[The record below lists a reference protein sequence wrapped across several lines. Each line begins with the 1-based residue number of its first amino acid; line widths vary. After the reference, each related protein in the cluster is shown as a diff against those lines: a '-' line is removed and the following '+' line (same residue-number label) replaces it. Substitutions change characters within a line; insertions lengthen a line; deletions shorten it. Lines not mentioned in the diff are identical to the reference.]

1 MPEKLNVGDKV
12 LWSGGWGRESAR
24 EATITDITIA
34 EGPGSKE
41 GPSVESVPWTSMQGE
56 SILVGL
62 DNKHWAYGYQIQ
74 PLPDDWPVD
83 SIEEPCE
90 TGTTSG

>member
-1 MPEKLNVGDKV
+1 
-12 LWSGGWGRESAR
+12 
-24 EATITDITIA
+24 
-34 EGPGSKE
+34 
-41 GPSVESVPWTSMQGE
+41 MQGE
-56 SILVGL
+56 SILVDL